1 MWLPQQSC
9 VMTIVMAARRR
20 ASAAVVQ
27 RDEAGAIPAE
37 VAWIAGIVVL
47 ALAVIVILTTITT
60 GAANGISL
68 K

>member
-1 MWLPQQSC
+1 MFLAQQEY
-9 VMTIVMAARRR
+9 VMSVLMAVRRR
-20 ASAAVVQ
+20 VQAVSGS
-27 RDEAGAIPAE
+27 RDERGAIPAE

-60 GAANGISL
+60 GAANGIVL

>member
-1 MWLPQQSC
+1 MLLAQQTY
-9 VMTIVMAARRR
+9 VMTVLMAVRRR
-20 ASAAVVQ
+20 AHAVLAS

-60 GAANGISL
+60 GAANGICL